1 MNATVAWSYQLLAPN
16 EQRAFRRL
24 GALPGRF
31 PIEAAAAVLAGRE
44 GASAG
49 SDEALRAAAGLIDK
63 SLLLRAETS
72 VATSSAVPDARNR
85 AGVRGSRAHR
95 GG

>member
-1 MNATVAWSYQLLAPN
+1 MNATVAWSYQLLGPN
-16 EQRAFRRL
+16 EQRAFRCL

-44 GASAG
+44 DSPAG
-49 SDEALRAAAGLIDK
+49 SDEALGAVASLVDK

-72 VATSSAVPDARNR
+72 VATRPLYQMLETVR
-85 AGVRGSRAHR
+85 VRGSRAHPC
-95 GG
+95 G